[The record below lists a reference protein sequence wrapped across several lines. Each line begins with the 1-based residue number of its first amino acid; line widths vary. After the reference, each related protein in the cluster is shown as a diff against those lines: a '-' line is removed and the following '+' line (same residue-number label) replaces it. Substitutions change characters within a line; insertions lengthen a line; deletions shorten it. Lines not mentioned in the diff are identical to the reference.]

1 MPRVIISS
9 GHTSKDPGSKANGLI
24 EYELARKIA
33 KGILPILRH
42 HGIITL
48 SVPPDLELL
57 KRIEWINNTGYND
70 TTNDVAIEVH
80 INEGNKRGIE
90 TWFEGEGESKS
101 KQLSEILLRTV
112 SVESSLPKQGSKS
125 EYDHEIGSIAFLHDV
140 NAITTLVECG
150 YIDNTEDAGF
160 LKNDNNIAKLSRGIA
175 KGLLEYFGVQYREQG
190 VPSPIQSTPI
200 QKPTPP
206 ITQTTV
212 VDNPNPA
219 PNYQSMPPRPTMT
232 NNNFGGGN
240 MGAFQRPMSPM
251 NDFQQG
257 GYPQQGG
264 FPGEQ
269 NFNAPQT
276 MSRDERKK
284 MIDDMYVKVLGREP
298 NQNDQNY
305 FLNIGIGEQELMKK
319 MIESQEHADL
329 VKSRQEVV
337 KAKEELNEHK
347 TELFQLR
354 ASSEDQKVIIRNL
367 HALIAQKNQAIA
379 QLQQQLGMM
388 SNYQNSTKSSGPQQ
402 ATESPAHKYKGTFLD
417 KLFKA
422 FSDLFE

>member
-33 KGILPILRH
+33 KGILPILRQ

-57 KRIEWINNTGYND
+57 KRIEWINNTGYSD
-70 TTNDVAIEVH
+70 STNDIAIEVH

-90 TWFEGEGESKS
+90 TWYEGEGESKS
-101 KQLSEILLRTV
+101 KQLSEILLKTV

-150 YIDNTEDAGF
+150 YIDNAEDAGF

-175 KGLLEYFGVQYREQG
+175 KGLLEYFGVGYKGQENA
-190 VPSPIQSTPI
+190 SPTQSTTV
-200 QKPTPP
+200 QKPIKPTIPDP
-206 ITQTTV
+206 VINNV
-212 VDNPNPA
+212 NPV
-219 PNYQSMPPRPTMT
+219 PNYQPPPRPIMN

-240 MGAFQRPMSPM
+240 MGSFQRPMPQM
-251 NDFQQG
+251 NDFGQQPG
-257 GYPQQGG
+257 S
-264 FPGEQ
+264 FPGDQ
-269 NFNAPQT
+269 GFNSPQT

-284 MIDDMYVKVLGREP
+284 MIDEMYVKVLGREP

-337 KAKEELNEHK
+337 KATDELNEHK

-354 ASSEDQKVIIRNL
+354 ASNEDQKVIIRNL

-388 SNYQNSTKSSGPQQ
+388 NNYQNSSRGSGPQQ
-402 ATESPAHKYKGTFLD
+402 TTESPAHKYKGTFLD

>member
-9 GHTSKDPGSKANGLI
+9 GHTSKDPGSKANGLV

-33 KGILPILRH
+33 KGILPILRQ

-57 KRIEWINNTGYND
+57 KRIEWINTTGYSD
-70 TTNDVAIEVH
+70 STNDVAIEVH

-90 TWFEGEGESKS
+90 TWYEGEGESKS
-101 KQLSEILLRTV
+101 KQLSEILLKTV
-112 SVESSLPKQGSKS
+112 SVESSMPKQGSKS

-175 KGLLEYFGVQYREQG
+175 KGLLEYFGIAYKDQG
-190 VPSPIQSTPI
+190 NPSPIQI
-200 QKPTPP
+200 KPVEKHSEPVMQIPVTNN
-206 ITQTTV
+206 TA
-212 VDNPNPA
+212 PA
-219 PNYQSMPPRPTMT
+219 PSFQNMPPRPTMSG
-232 NNNFGGGN
+232 NNFGGGN
-240 MGAFQRPMSPM
+240 MGAFQRPMPQM
-251 NDFQQG
+251 NDFGQG
-257 GYPQQGG
+257 GYPQPTG
-264 FPGEQ
+264 FPADQG
-269 NFNAPQT
+269 FNAPQT
-276 MSRDERKK
+276 MSREERKK
-284 MIDDMYVKVLGREP
+284 MIDDMYIKVLGREP

-305 FLNIGIGEQELMKK
+305 FLNIGISEQELMKK

-329 VKSRQEVV
+329 VKSRQEVI
-337 KAKEELNEHK
+337 KAKDELNEHK

-388 SNYQNSTKSSGPQQ
+388 NNYQNSRTSGAQQ
-402 ATESPAHKYKGTFLD
+402 PTETPAHKYKGTFLD

>member
-9 GHTSKDPGSKANGLI
+9 GHTSKDPGSKANGLV

-33 KGILPILRH
+33 KGILPILRQ

-57 KRIEWINNTGYND
+57 KRIEWINNTGYSD
-70 TTNDVAIEVH
+70 ATNDVAVEVH

-101 KQLSEILLRTV
+101 KQLSEIILKTV

-125 EYDHEIGSIAFLHDV
+125 EYDHEIGSIAFLHDI

-175 KGLLEYFGVQYREQG
+175 KGLLEYFGVQYKDQAN
-190 VPSPIQSTPI
+190 PTPTQSTSAPKTN
-200 QKPTPP
+200 QPA
-206 ITQTTV
+206 TQTPVGNNT
-212 VDNPNPA
+212 NPV
-219 PNYQSMPPRPTMT
+219 PNYQNMPPRPAMNT
-232 NNNFGGGN
+232 NNFGGGN
-240 MGAFQRPMSPM
+240 MGSFQRSMPQM
-251 NDFQQG
+251 NDFGQG
-257 GYPQQGG
+257 GYQQPGG
-264 FPGEQ
+264 FPGDQ
-269 NFNAPQT
+269 GFNSPQT

-305 FLNIGIGEQELMKK
+305 FLNIGIAEQELMKK

-329 VKSRQEVV
+329 VKSRQEVL

-379 QLQQQLGMM
+379 QIQQQLGMM
-388 SNYQNSTKSSGPQQ
+388 SNYQNSSRASSQQ
-402 ATESPAHKYKGTFLD
+402 SATETPEHKYKGTFLD